1 MCTAPRGDTMAATMS
16 TGHATPRRHRGLRKN
31 LDAALTGLAA
41 LLAAALIL
49 ALGAGKFSFQGNG
62 SGAAAQQTRSLPA
75 FTRVD
80 LAGANNVIIRVGP
93 KQSVVVHADRNL
105 LERVTTRV
113 RSGGL
118 VIDTT
123 PGNLQAKSPTYV
135 TVSVPSLTAIELNGA
150 GNIVVTG
157 IETPSLS
164 VALPGSGNVE
174 ASGSAAKLDV
184 TLDGEGTA
192 TLRGLVAR
200 DATAELGGTGT
211 IMLTATRS
219 LAASLSGSGT
229 IFYGGH
235 PLHVTRRVTG
245 TGTISAG

>member
-1 MCTAPRGDTMAATMS
+1 MS
-16 TGHATPRRHRGLRKN
+16 PGHATTRKKK

-49 ALGAGKFSFQGNG
+49 ALGVGKFSLQRNG

-80 LAGANNVIIRVGP
+80 LAGANNVIIRVGT

-113 RSGGL
+113 LSGGL
-118 VIDTT
+118 VIDTA
-123 PGNLQAKSPTYV
+123 PGNLHANSPMYV
-135 TVSVPSLTAIELNGA
+135 TVSVPSLTGIELNGA

-164 VALPGSGNVE
+164 VALPGSGNIE
-174 ASGSAAKLDV
+174 ASGSAGKLDV
-184 TLDGEGTA
+184 TIDGEGTA

-200 DATAELGGTGT
+200 DATAQLGGSGT

-235 PLHVTRRVTG
+235 PLHVSRRVTG